1 MLYMT
6 NQSVTK
12 MAFLVLALVVLTVG
26 SGYAVVQTFA
36 QGNES
41 LGMNQTGN
49 QTGNQSFSP
58 VPGLGTP
65 VPGP

>member
-1 MLYMT
+1 MT
-6 NQSVTK
+6 NQTIMKLTFV
-12 MAFLVLALVVLTVG
+12 VLVVAIFTIGSGLTVAQIFG
-26 SGYAVVQTFA
+26 

-41 LGMNQTGN
+41 LVMNQTGN

-58 VPGLGTP
+58 MPGLGTP